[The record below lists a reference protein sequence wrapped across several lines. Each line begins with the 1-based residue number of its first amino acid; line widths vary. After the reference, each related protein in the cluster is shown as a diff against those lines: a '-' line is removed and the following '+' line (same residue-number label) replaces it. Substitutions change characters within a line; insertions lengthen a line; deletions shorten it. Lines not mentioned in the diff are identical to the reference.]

1 MLKLMNKILLI
12 LILMLAPLFAGA
24 GINGAVFSVENSVQ
38 VQNNDIDLTID
49 EVIQNST
56 KEVKTPKVEDVK
68 VMTPN
73 ANEEVRKDVL
83 NDTNDNLKFTLKK
96 FAYAMLGVVVS
107 SLVIFLILTI
117 MNKIY
122 YANSLKFQ
130 RNEDDKSFIKDEIM
144 FPQGENDAL
153 KIFFEKT
160 R

>member
-1 MLKLMNKILLI
+1 MLKLANKILLI
-12 LILMLAPLFAGA
+12 LLLFFTPLFIGV
-24 GINGAVFSVENSVQ
+24 NYSSAVYSLDNATEIQNS
-38 VQNNDIDLTID
+38 DIDLTID
-49 EVIQNST
+49 EALQNST

-73 ANEEVRKDVL
+73 ANEEVKEDVL

-96 FAYAMLGVVVS
+96 FAFAMLGVVIS

-122 YANSLKFQ
+122 YSNSLKFQ
-130 RNEDDKSFIKDEIM
+130 RNEDDKNFIRDEIII
-144 FPQGENDAL
+144 PQGENDAL

>member
-1 MLKLMNKILLI
+1 MLKLANKILII
-12 LILMLAPLFAGA
+12 LVLMFAPFVLGA
-24 GINGAVFSVENSVQ
+24 SINNAAFSLEQGVEI
-38 VQNNDIDLTID
+38 QNNDIDLTID
-49 EVIQNST
+49 EAIQNST

-83 NDTNDNLKFTLKK
+83 EDTNDNLKFTLKK
-96 FAYAMLGVVVS
+96 FAFAMLGVVIS

-122 YANSLKFQ
+122 YSNSLKFQ
-130 RNEDDKSFIKDEIM
+130 RNEEDKSFLKDEIII
-144 FPQGENDAL
+144 PQGENDAL
-153 KIFFEKT
+153 RIFFEKT

>member
-1 MLKLMNKILLI
+1 MFAPLI
-12 LILMLAPLFAGA
+12 LGA
-24 GINGAVFSVENSVQ
+24 NINNAAFSLEQGVEI
-38 VQNNDIDLTID
+38 QNNDIDLTID

-83 NDTNDNLKFTLKK
+83 EDTNDNLKFTLKK
-96 FAYAMLGVVVS
+96 FAFAMLGVVIS

-122 YANSLKFQ
+122 YSNSLKFQ
-130 RNEDDKSFIKDEIM
+130 RNEDDKSFLKDEIII
-144 FPQGENDAL
+144 PQGENDAL
-153 KIFFEKT
+153 RIFFEKT

>member
-1 MLKLMNKILLI
+1 MFAPLI
-12 LILMLAPLFAGA
+12 LGA
-24 GINGAVFSVENSVQ
+24 NINDAAFSLEQGVEI
-38 VQNNDIDLTID
+38 QNNDIDLTID
-49 EVIQNST
+49 EAIQNST

-83 NDTNDNLKFTLKK
+83 EDTNDNLKFTLKK
-96 FAYAMLGVVVS
+96 FAFAMLGVVIS

-122 YANSLKFQ
+122 YSNSLKFQ
-130 RNEDDKSFIKDEIM
+130 RNEEDKSFLKDEIII
-144 FPQGENDAL
+144 PQGENDAL
-153 KIFFEKT
+153 RIFFEKT

>member
-1 MLKLMNKILLI
+1 MLKLANKILLI
-12 LILMLAPLFAGA
+12 LLLFFTPLFIGV
-24 GINGAVFSVENSVQ
+24 NYSSAVYSLDNATEIQNS
-38 VQNNDIDLTID
+38 DIDLTID
-49 EVIQNST
+49 EALQNST

-73 ANEEVRKDVL
+73 ANEEVKEDVL

-96 FAYAMLGVVVS
+96 FAFAMLGVVIS
-107 SLVIFLILTI
+107 SLVIFFILTI

-122 YANSLKFQ
+122 YSNSLKFQ
-130 RNEDDKSFIKDEIM
+130 RNEDDKNFIRDEIII
-144 FPQGENDAL
+144 PQGENDAL

>member
-1 MLKLMNKILLI
+1 MFAPLI
-12 LILMLAPLFAGA
+12 LGA
-24 GINGAVFSVENSVQ
+24 NINDAAFSLEQGVEI
-38 VQNNDIDLTID
+38 QNNYIDLTID
-49 EVIQNST
+49 EAIQNST

-83 NDTNDNLKFTLKK
+83 EDTNDNLKFTLKK
-96 FAYAMLGVVVS
+96 FAFAMLGVVIS

-122 YANSLKFQ
+122 YSNSLKFQ
-130 RNEDDKSFIKDEIM
+130 RNEDDKSFLKDEIII
-144 FPQGENDAL
+144 PQGENDAL
-153 KIFFEKT
+153 RIFFEKT

>member
-1 MLKLMNKILLI
+1 MFAPLI
-12 LILMLAPLFAGA
+12 LGA
-24 GINGAVFSVENSVQ
+24 NINNTAFSLEQGVEI
-38 VQNNDIDLTID
+38 QNNDIDLTID
-49 EVIQNST
+49 EAIQNST

-83 NDTNDNLKFTLKK
+83 EDTNDNLKFTLKK
-96 FAYAMLGVVVS
+96 FAFAMLGVVIS

-122 YANSLKFQ
+122 YSNSLKFQ
-130 RNEDDKSFIKDEIM
+130 RNEDDKSFLKDEIII
-144 FPQGENDAL
+144 PQGENDAL
-153 KIFFEKT
+153 RIFFEKT

>member
-1 MLKLMNKILLI
+1 MFAPLI
-12 LILMLAPLFAGA
+12 LGA
-24 GINGAVFSVENSVQ
+24 NINDAAFSLEQGVEI
-38 VQNNDIDLTID
+38 QNNDIDLTID
-49 EVIQNST
+49 EAIQNST

-83 NDTNDNLKFTLKK
+83 EDTNDNLKFTLKK
-96 FAYAMLGVVVS
+96 FAFAMLGVVIS

-122 YANSLKFQ
+122 YSNSLKFQ
-130 RNEDDKSFIKDEIM
+130 RNEDDKSFLKDEIII
-144 FPQGENDAL
+144 PQGENDAL
-153 KIFFEKT
+153 RIFFEKT

>member
-1 MLKLMNKILLI
+1 MFAPLI
-12 LILMLAPLFAGA
+12 LGA
-24 GINGAVFSVENSVQ
+24 NIINAAFSLEQGVEI
-38 VQNNDIDLTID
+38 QNNDIDLTID
-49 EVIQNST
+49 EAIQNST

-83 NDTNDNLKFTLKK
+83 EDTNDNLKFTLKK
-96 FAYAMLGVVVS
+96 FAFAMLGVVIS

-122 YANSLKFQ
+122 YSNSLKFQ
-130 RNEDDKSFIKDEIM
+130 RNEDDKSFLKDEIII
-144 FPQGENDAL
+144 PQGENDAL
-153 KIFFEKT
+153 RIFFEKT

>member
-1 MLKLMNKILLI
+1 MFAPLI
-12 LILMLAPLFAGA
+12 LGA
-24 GINGAVFSVENSVQ
+24 NINDAAFSLEQGVEI
-38 VQNNDIDLTID
+38 QNNDIDLTID
-49 EVIQNST
+49 EAIQNST

-83 NDTNDNLKFTLKK
+83 EDTNDNLKFTLKK
-96 FAYAMLGVVVS
+96 FVFAMLGVVIS

-122 YANSLKFQ
+122 YSNSLKFQ
-130 RNEDDKSFIKDEIM
+130 RNEDDKSFLKDEIII
-144 FPQGENDAL
+144 PQGENDAL
-153 KIFFEKT
+153 RIFFEKT

>member
-1 MLKLMNKILLI
+1 MFAPLI
-12 LILMLAPLFAGA
+12 LGA
-24 GINGAVFSVENSVQ
+24 NINNAAFSLEQGVEI
-38 VQNNDIDLTID
+38 QNNDIDLTID
-49 EVIQNST
+49 EAIQNST

-83 NDTNDNLKFTLKK
+83 EDTNDNLKFTLKK
-96 FAYAMLGVVVS
+96 FAFAMLGVVIS

-122 YANSLKFQ
+122 YSNSLKFQ
-130 RNEDDKSFIKDEIM
+130 RNEDDKSFLKDEIII
-144 FPQGENDAL
+144 PQGENDAL

>member
-1 MLKLMNKILLI
+1 
-12 LILMLAPLFAGA
+12 
-24 GINGAVFSVENSVQ
+24 
-38 VQNNDIDLTID
+38 
-49 EVIQNST
+49 
-56 KEVKTPKVEDVK
+56 
-68 VMTPN
+68 MTPN

-130 RNEDDKSFIKDEIM
+130 RNEDDKSFIKM
-144 FPQGENDAL
+144 
-153 KIFFEKT
+153 K
-160 R
+160 

>member
-1 MLKLMNKILLI
+1 
-12 LILMLAPLFAGA
+12 
-24 GINGAVFSVENSVQ
+24 
-38 VQNNDIDLTID
+38 
-49 EVIQNST
+49 
-56 KEVKTPKVEDVK
+56 
-68 VMTPN
+68 
-73 ANEEVRKDVL
+73 
-83 NDTNDNLKFTLKK
+83 
-96 FAYAMLGVVVS
+96 MLGVVVS

>member
-1 MLKLMNKILLI
+1 MFAPLI
-12 LILMLAPLFAGA
+12 LGA
-24 GINGAVFSVENSVQ
+24 NINNAAFSLEQGVEI
-38 VQNNDIDLTID
+38 QNNDIDLTID
-49 EVIQNST
+49 EAIQNST

-83 NDTNDNLKFTLKK
+83 NDTNNNLKFTLKK

>member
-1 MLKLMNKILLI
+1 MLKLANKILII
-12 LILMLAPLFAGA
+12 LVLMFAPFVLGA
-24 GINGAVFSVENSVQ
+24 NINNTAFSLEQGVEI
-38 VQNNDIDLTID
+38 QNNDIDLTID
-49 EVIQNST
+49 EAIQNST

-83 NDTNDNLKFTLKK
+83 EDTNDNLKFTLKK
-96 FAYAMLGVVVS
+96 FAFAMLGVVIS

-122 YANSLKFQ
+122 YSNSLKFQ
-130 RNEDDKSFIKDEIM
+130 RNEEDKSFLKDEIII
-144 FPQGENDAL
+144 PQGENDAL
-153 KIFFEKT
+153 RIFFEKT

>member
-1 MLKLMNKILLI
+1 MFAPLI
-12 LILMLAPLFAGA
+12 LGA
-24 GINGAVFSVENSVQ
+24 NINNAAFSLEQGVEI
-38 VQNNDIDLTID
+38 QNNDIDLIID
-49 EVIQNST
+49 EAIQNST

-83 NDTNDNLKFTLKK
+83 EDTNDNLKFTLKK
-96 FAYAMLGVVVS
+96 FAFAMLGVVIS

-122 YANSLKFQ
+122 YSNSLKFQ

-144 FPQGENDAL
+144 FPHGENDAL